1 MHDFG
6 IHFFSPLYYNNI
18 MSKLTKVKEQI
29 WETIFRNKGF
39 AFFYNIGIDF
49 YNKKDYANAI
59 LNFKLALE
67 QKNIKPQVYYN
78 LALTY
83 QSIKN
88 YDRAI
93 VTYHKF
99 LERNPKDYD
108 GLYNLALTYQMNE
121 NHFKATEFFE
131 KCMEIKKEAD
141 GVRALTLAYLE
152 QNEMQKAIDF
162 AEDIFKSDSNGTN
175 LYYVI
180 AKIFESKNPFG
191 KDFTYIDKAI
201 EMYLKIT
208 EKDSKYFDAYLA
220 ISICYAKKGEL
231 GKSVDY
237 CQKAL
242 EVNSESYEANNQMGL
257 VYYCC
262 EEVSEAVKYYERALQ
277 LNPDEDYK
285 IYSNLGYAYEKIGE
299 VPKATSIFKQLI
311 TKFPDSPAVEEVR
324 KHLKVLRTM

>member
-1 MHDFG
+1 
-6 IHFFSPLYYNNI
+6 
-18 MSKLTKVKEQI
+18 MSKLTKMKEHI

-39 AFFYNIGIDF
+39 AFFYNVGIDF
-49 YNKKDYANAI
+49 YNKKDYENAI

-67 QKNIKPQVYYN
+67 KKNIKPQVYYN

-83 QSIKN
+83 QSIN
-88 YDRAI
+88 DYDRAI
-93 VTYHKF
+93 VTYSKF
-99 LERNPKDYD
+99 LELNPNDYD
-108 GLYNLALTYQMNE
+108 GLYNLALTYKMKE
-121 NHFKATEFFE
+121 NNFKAIEFFE
-131 KCMEIKKEAD
+131 KCLAIKKDAD

-162 AEDIFKSDSNGTN
+162 AQEVFEKDINGTD

-180 AKIFESKNPFG
+180 AKVFESKNPFG

-231 GKSVDY
+231 GKSVDF
-237 CQKAL
+237 CQNAL
-242 EVNSESYEANNQMGL
+242 SVNSKSYEANNQMGL

-262 EEVSEAVKYYERALQ
+262 EELSDAIKYYERALQ
-277 LNPDEDYK
+277 INPDNDYK

-299 VPKATSIFKQLI
+299 KSKSINIFKQMI
-311 TKFPDSPAVEEVR
+311 TKFPESPALEEVK
-324 KHLKVLRTM
+324 KHLRVLKTM